1 MDTEE
6 KPPATEPD
14 KPASPLIRFGKL
26 IALMVIVYVAFF
38 VWFAIYLKPSALQC
52 RARAGA

>member
-38 VWFAIYLKPSALQC
+38 VWFAIY
-52 RARAGA
+52 R